1 VLQQWVQL
9 HHIELEDIAT
19 IIRTMKTVFPE
30 VELWLGGHQGILIGS
45 SSLQAPDTAVLQQ
58 GTAAWRT
65 LMESAGIEE
74 PRALLGHRLVPKE
87 QMDRVLR
94 AITRNPGRLS
104 TDDSLVLEYSTPRGN
119 VLDGAEEANLSA
131 IRAALGPP

>member
-1 VLQQWVQL
+1 
-9 HHIELEDIAT
+9 
-19 IIRTMKTVFPE
+19 
-30 VELWLGGHQGILIGS
+30 
-45 SSLQAPDTAVLQQ
+45 
-58 GTAAWRT
+58 
-65 LMESAGIEE
+65 
-74 PRALLGHRLVPKE
+74 
-87 QMDRVLR
+87 MDRVLR

>member
-1 VLQQWVQL
+1 
-9 HHIELEDIAT
+9 
-19 IIRTMKTVFPE
+19 MKTVFPE

-45 SSLQAPDTAVLQQ
+45 SRLQAPDTAVLQQ